1 MAVLCCYGAVSVLS
15 ASWLQVCVFSL
26 ALASCVQLEVRGAP
40 GEKLERAD
48 ANFMDVRLSCQP
60 SYTLAY
66 CFLEAGESVWSERGA
81 MAALSAGITVGSGF
95 GRGGVSKALLRKE
108 AGGESLFM
116 TKFTADVH
124 GAWVALAPKYPGD
137 IQTCVIKQGEDLL
150 IQTGSMLGH
159 SDGLAIDV
167 KWAGVRNVVLRE
179 GATVLRVHGDGE
191 VLLASYGGLQRFE
204 LAEEEEMIVDTGHL
218 VAYGIGVSIKL
229 GMLGGARVAAMSGE
243 GIVARL
249 AGPGPVFI
257 QTRAE
262 QGLVSWLAPGRRHD
276 SGS

>member
-1 MAVLCCYGAVSVLS
+1 VAILCCYGAASVLLVS
-15 ASWLQVCVFSL
+15 RLPACVFSPVL
-26 ALASCVQLEVRGAP
+26 VFGEPQEARGGL
-40 GEKLERAD
+40 GEKHERAD

-81 MAALSAGITVGSGF
+81 MAALSAGITVGAGF
-95 GRGGVSKALLRKE
+95 GRGGMSKALLRKE

-124 GAWVALAPKYPGD
+124 GAWVALAPRYPGD
-137 IQTCVIKQGEDLL
+137 IQTCAIRKGEDLL
-150 IQTGSMLGH
+150 VQTGSMLGH
-159 SDGLAIDV
+159 SDGVTIDV

-179 GATVLRVHGDGE
+179 GATVLRIHGDGE

-204 LAEEEEMIVDTGHL
+204 LAEEEEMVVDTGHL
-218 VAYGIGVSIKL
+218 VAYGIGVGIKL
-229 GMLGGARVAAMSGE
+229 GVLGGARVAAMSGE

-262 QGLVSWLAPGRRHD
+262 HGLVSWLAPSRSHD
-276 SGS
+276 SR

>member
-1 MAVLCCYGAVSVLS
+1 MPHELRGEPGA
-15 ASWLQVCVFSL
+15 AYDW
-26 ALASCVQLEVRGAP
+26 
-40 GEKLERAD
+40 AD
-48 ANFMDVRLSCQP
+48 ANFMEVRLSCQP

-81 MAALSAGITVGSGF
+81 MAALSAGVTVGAGF

-108 AGGESLFM
+108 TGGESLFM

-124 GAWVALAPKYPGD
+124 GAWVALAPRYPGD
-137 IQTCVIKQGEDLL
+137 IQTCAVVQGEDLL
-150 IQTGSMLGH
+150 VQTGSLLGH
-159 SDGLAIDV
+159 SDGVEVDV
-167 KWAGVRNVVLRE
+167 KWAGVRNVVLHE

-204 LAEEEEMIVDTGHL
+204 LAAEEEMIVDTGHL
-218 VAYGIGVSIKL
+218 VAYGIGVGIKL

-249 AGPGPVFI
+249 TGPGPVFI

-262 QGLVSWLAPGRRHD
+262 QGLTSWLAPSRAHD
-276 SGS
+276 NG